1 MQNIFLCDKIEIAP
15 FSTVKSID
23 NDEVT
28 FMNNI
33 FNFSEIENITSA
45 AFTEQGQ
52 EADAGTLAIQTLDLK
67 LQTPV
72 GTFISLIEQPY
83 IFRIRFSDG
92 RVKIWGSLTNSI
104 QKTATKRESD
114 ATQITFVR
122 KSIDFEF

>member
-28 FMNNI
+28 FMNDI

-67 LQTPV
+67 LQTPI
-72 GTFISLIEQPY
+72 GTFILLIEQPY

-92 RVKIWGSLTNSI
+92 RVKIWGSLTNLI